1 MVTKEH
7 IADFRWRKRLLL
19 AVVLLAAAL
28 LAWRTVYLQV
38 MSRQFLQTQGDA
50 RHLRVVT
57 MPASR
62 GMVLDRHGEPL
73 AISTPVESV
82 WANPMEMGLDHAQVA
97 SLARTLEM
105 DSDELQRLLARGDR
119 QKREFVYLKRHVTPA
134 VAEKVLA
141 LNIPGVATHQ
151 EYRRYYPAGE
161 VTSHVLGFTN
171 VDDQGQEGIELAFNE
186 WLQGESGSK
195 RVIKDRLGRVVENV
209 ESIRPASPG
218 KNLTLSIDRR
228 IQYLAYRELKAAV
241 KQHNARSASAV
252 VLDVSSGEVLAMVNQ
267 PSFNPNLRKRPSG
280 ARYRNRALTDVF
292 EPGSTVKPF
301 TIAAAL
307 ESGKYS
313 PSTPISTSPGY
324 FKVGRNTIR
333 DARDYGTIDVSS
345 VITYSSNV
353 GASKI
358 ALSLKPETLWS
369 MYDRI
374 GFGRVTGSGFPGESG
389 GLMTPHYRWHEI
401 EQATHA
407 FGYGLSVT
415 PLQLAQAY
423 AVLAADGVMR
433 PVSFLRQEQAV
444 AGDRVISARVAHQVR
459 NMMETVVS
467 DKGTGKRAAVAG
479 YRVAGKTGT
488 AHKSAAGGYAE
499 DRYVSVFAGMAPASK
514 PRLVMVVMLNEPRAG
529 DYYGGVV
536 AAPVFSRVMAG
547 ALRLMNIA
555 PDDLPERS
563 PVLTYAEAQL

>member
-1 MVTKEH
+1 MVTKEY
-7 IADFRWRKRLLL
+7 IPEFRWRKRLLL

-82 WANPMEMGLDHAQVA
+82 WANPMEMDLDRAPLA
-97 SLARTLEM
+97 KLARSLEM
-105 DSDELQRLLARGDR
+105 DAGHLQRLLARGDR
-119 QKREFVYLKRHVTPA
+119 QKREFVYLKRHLAPA
-134 VAEKVLA
+134 EAGKVLA

-161 VTSHVLGFTN
+161 VASHVLGFTN
-171 VDDQGQEGIELAFNE
+171 VDDQGQEGVELAYNG

-195 RVIKDRLGRVVENV
+195 RVIKDRLGQVVENV

-218 KNLTLSIDRR
+218 KDLQLSLDRR

-241 KQHNARSASAV
+241 TQHNARSGSAV
-252 VLDVSSGEVLAMVNQ
+252 VLDVTTGEVLALVNQ

-280 ARYRNRALTDVF
+280 SLYRNRALTDVF

-301 TIAAAL
+301 TIATAL
-307 ESGKYS
+307 ESEKYS
-313 PSTPISTSPGY
+313 PATPINTSPGY
-324 FKVGRNTIR
+324 YKVGKNTIR

-345 VITYSSNV
+345 VITFSSNV

-358 ALSLKPETLWS
+358 ALSLEPEVLWS
-369 MYDRI
+369 MFDRI
-374 GFGRVTGSGFPGESG
+374 GFGKVTGSGFPGEST
-389 GLMTPHYRWHEI
+389 GLMAPYYRWHEI
-401 EQATHA
+401 DHATHA

-433 PVSFLRQEQAV
+433 PVSFLRQDQAV
-444 AGDRVISARVAHQVR
+444 AGEQVISARVARQVR
-459 NMMETVVS
+459 SMMETVIS

-488 AHKSAAGGYAE
+488 AHKSTVGGYAE
-499 DRYVSVFAGMAPASK
+499 DRYVSVFAGMAPASN
-514 PRLVMVVMLNEPRAG
+514 PRLAMVVMVNEPRAG
-529 DYYGGVV
+529 DYFGGVV
-536 AAPVFSRVMAG
+536 AAPVFSRVMSG
-547 ALRLMNIA
+547 ALRLMNVA
-555 PDDLPERS
+555 PDDLPEKS
-563 PVLTYAEAQL
+563 PVLTYAEARL